1 MAVKINI
8 SKICIIS
15 SFVVMIFGI
24 LAYSYQKTVKIEAKG
39 KISEEKIK
47 HEKSEEIVSVEA
59 YGDTTIKL
67 TKERTIQLANLY
79 DSLKNK

>member
-24 LAYSYQKTVKIEAKG
+24 LAYSYQKTVKIEN
-39 KISEEKIK
+39 SFFRP
-47 HEKSEEIVSVEA
+47 
-59 YGDTTIKL
+59 Y
-67 TKERTIQLANLY
+67 RRN
-79 DSLKNK
+79 

>member
-1 MAVKINI
+1 MAVEINRFKIFI
-8 SKICIIS
+8 VS
-15 SFVVMIFGI
+15 SFAFMIFGI

-67 TKERTIQLANLY
+67 TKERTIQRLQHF
-79 DSLKNK
+79 